1 MNTTTTTTKSKPLII
16 GVLNL
21 MGESGFGDHT
31 CLLLKTAGVRQEWVV
46 SHGNQHFFP
55 VFGK

>member
-21 MGESGFGDHT
+21 MGESGFGESYLSFT
-31 CLLLKTAGVRQEWVV
+31 ENSWGQTGMGSEPW
-46 SHGNQHFFP
+46 
-55 VFGK
+55 